1 VDESEALIKAA
12 LHILRVK
19 GDTGFTVNDV
29 LGEAGLRTRAFYR
42 HFASKDDLV
51 VAAFAEGARA
61 EATRLRRR
69 MAHASGPLE
78 GVVTWIDARLDLG
91 FDRRLAANL
100 RPLSQEAERAH
111 GQFPAH
117 LRLAFD
123 RMLAP
128 LIEQLQQ
135 GQLEGT
141 FGDLSPAED
150 ALAIHQVVWGVVEQ
164 RWSGFPLRYRET
176 REQVLRFCLGG
187 LGVESSVL
195 HEAALHHGAARPE
208 RLRRTTWQST

>member
-1 VDESEALIKAA
+1 MPPSEEPVDESEVLVNAA
-12 LHILRVK
+12 LRILRVK

-51 VAAFAEGARA
+51 VAAFAEGAKA
-61 EATRLRRR
+61 EAIRLSRRT
-69 MAHASGPLE
+69 AHASGPLE
-78 GVVTWIDARLDLG
+78 GVVAWIDARLELG
-91 FDRRLAANL
+91 FDQRVGASL

-111 GQFPAH
+111 GRFPAH

-187 LGVESSVL
+187 LGVDASVL
-195 HEAALHHGAARPE
+195 HSAALNGDARP
-208 RLRRTTWQST
+208 

>member
-1 VDESEALIKAA
+1 MPPSEEPVEESEVLVNAA
-12 LHILRVK
+12 LRILRVK

-29 LGEAGLRTRAFYR
+29 LGEAGLKTRAFYR

-51 VAAFAEGARA
+51 VAAFAEGAKA
-61 EATRLRRR
+61 EAIRLSRRT
-69 MAHASGPLE
+69 AHAPGPLE
-78 GVVTWIDARLDLG
+78 GVVAWIDARLELG
-91 FDRRLAANL
+91 FDQRVAASL

-111 GQFPAH
+111 GRFPAH

-187 LGVESSVL
+187 LGVDASVL
-195 HEAALHHGAARPE
+195 HAAALNGDARP
-208 RLRRTTWQST
+208 

>member
-1 VDESEALIKAA
+1 MPQSEEPVDESEILIKAA

-19 GDTGFTVNDV
+19 GDAGFTVNDV

-51 VAAFAEGARA
+51 IAAFAEGAKA
-61 EATRLRRR
+61 EAIRLRRR
-69 MAHASGPLE
+69 MAHAAGPVP
-78 GVVTWIDARLDLG
+78 GVVAWIDARLELG
-91 FDRRLAANL
+91 FDQRVAANL

-111 GQFPAH
+111 GRFPAH
-117 LRLAFD
+117 LRLSFD

-135 GQLEGT
+135 GQLDDS

-187 LGVESSVL
+187 LGVDASVL
-195 HEAALHHGAARPE
+195 HSAVLHNGDARPKD
-208 RLRRTTWQST
+208 